1 MMVFQQTRKQH
12 STSSFSFFVNTFL
25 SIFVFIM
32 SIKESFVEKLQRKSR
47 KRLLKLREKKQ
58 ERKKIEFFQN
68 FAFIV

>member
-1 MMVFQQTRKQH
+1 MVFQQTGKQH
-12 STSSFSFFVNTFL
+12 SASSFSFFVNTFL

-32 SIKESFVEKLQRKSR
+32 SIKERFVEKLKRKSR

-58 ERKKIEFFQN
+58 ERKRIEFFQN